1 MVITKAYKYLLHARH
16 SNVNSIFTKHS
27 VRKIPLFTSNEE
39 RPMQISRLT

>member
-16 SNVNSIFTKHS
+16 SNVNSMFTKHS

-39 RPMQISRLT
+39 RPM